1 MNYKQCGTLQNES
14 IVIRVTQEDKSLIK
28 LIADKRAITMSDVIR
43 EALLANET
51 IKPKYTAF

>member
-1 MNYKQCGTLQNES
+1 MNYKQRGTLQNES

-28 LIADKRAITMSDVIR
+28 LIADKRAISMSDVVR

>member
-1 MNYKQCGTLQNES
+1 MNYKQRGTLQNES